1 MNNFKIR
8 LIVSLLA
15 FPLIYVLLYQKTL
28 SNLLILIVFLFCI
41 FEWVKIFKKK
51 NAIFF
56 FGLIV
61 LFVFLLSLLR
71 IYNFEEF
78 NLIFLWLIILTWLS
92 DIGGYIFGKLF
103 GGPKLT
109 QISPN
114 KTWAGAI
121 GSIILSQLAFLIFF
135 LNSDYKFNITII
147 FVQLFLSII
156 GQFGDILMSYVKR
169 KNNKKNTSNFIP
181 GHGGFLDRVDGLI
194 WIIILEIFLF
204 NKKKNLH
211 FRVNRKY
218 WKINFTDHLKK

>member
-1 MNNFKIR
+1 MNNFKKR
-8 LIVSLLA
+8 LSVSLLA
-15 FPLIYVLLYQKTL
+15 FPLIYVLLYHKTL
-28 SNLLILIVFLFCI
+28 SNLLILIVFLFCF
-41 FEWVKIFKKK
+41 FEWVKIFKRK

-56 FGLIV
+56 LGLIV

-71 IYNFEEF
+71 IYNYEEF
-78 NLIFLWLIILTWLS
+78 NLTFLWLIVLTWLS

-121 GSIILSQLAFLIFF
+121 GSIILSQFAFLIFF
-135 LNSDYKFNITII
+135 LNSNYKFNIIII
-147 FVQLFLSII
+147 FMQLFLSII

-169 KNNKKNTSNFIP
+169 KNNKKDTSNFIP

-194 WIIILEIFLF
+194 WIIIFG
-204 NKKKNLH
+204 
-211 FRVNRKY
+211 
-218 WKINFTDHLKK
+218 NFFI

>member
-1 MNNFKIR
+1 MNNFIKR
-8 LIVSLLA
+8 LIVSFLA
-15 FPLIYVLLYQKTL
+15 FPLIYILLYQKVL

-56 FGLIV
+56 LGLIV

-121 GSIILSQLAFLIFF
+121 GSIILSQFAFLIFF

-147 FVQLFLSII
+147 FMQLFLSII

-169 KNNKKNTSNFIP
+169 KNNKKDTSSFIP

-194 WIIILEIFLF
+194 WIIIFG
-204 NKKKNLH
+204 
-211 FRVNRKY
+211 
-218 WKINFTDHLKK
+218 NFYI

>member
-1 MNNFKIR
+1 MNNFKKR

-15 FPLIYVLLYQKTL
+15 FPLIYVLLFQKTL
-28 SNLLILIVFLFCI
+28 SNLLILVVFLFCI
-41 FEWVKIFKKK
+41 FEWVKILKKK

-56 FGLIV
+56 LGLIV

-78 NLIFLWLIILTWLS
+78 NLTFLWLIVLTWLS

-114 KTWAGAI
+114 KTWAGVI
-121 GSIILSQLAFLIFF
+121 GSIILSQFAFLIFF
-135 LNSDYKFNITII
+135 LNSNYKFNITII

-156 GQFGDILMSYVKR
+156 GQCGDILMSYIKR
-169 KNNKKNTSNFIP
+169 KNNKKDTSNFIP

-194 WIIILEIFLF
+194 WIIIFG
-204 NKKKNLH
+204 
-211 FRVNRKY
+211 
-218 WKINFTDHLKK
+218 NFYI

>member
-1 MNNFKIR
+1 MNNFKKR
-8 LIVSLLA
+8 LSVSLLA
-15 FPLIYVLLYQKTL
+15 FPLIYVLLYHKTL
-28 SNLLILIVFLFCI
+28 SNLLILIVFLFCF
-41 FEWVKIFKKK
+41 FEWVKIFKRK

-56 FGLIV
+56 LGLIV

-71 IYNFEEF
+71 IYNYEEF
-78 NLIFLWLIILTWLS
+78 NLTFLWLIVLTWLS

-121 GSIILSQLAFLIFF
+121 GSIILSQFAFLIFF
-135 LNSDYKFNITII
+135 LNSNYKFNITII
-147 FVQLFLSII
+147 FMQLFLSII

-169 KNNKKNTSNFIP
+169 KNNKKDTSNFIP

-194 WIIILEIFLF
+194 WIIIFG
-204 NKKKNLH
+204 
-211 FRVNRKY
+211 
-218 WKINFTDHLKK
+218 NFFIE

>member
-1 MNNFKIR
+1 MNNFKKR
-8 LIVSLLA
+8 LSVSLLA
-15 FPLIYVLLYQKTL
+15 FPIIYVLLYQKTL

-41 FEWVKIFKKK
+41 FEWVKIFKRK
-51 NAIFF
+51 NVIFF
-56 FGLIV
+56 LGLIV

-78 NLIFLWLIILTWLS
+78 NLTFLWLIVLTWLS

-121 GSIILSQLAFLIFF
+121 GSIILSQFAFLIFF

-147 FVQLFLSII
+147 FMQLFLSII

-169 KNNKKNTSNFIP
+169 KNNKKDTSNFIP

-194 WIIILEIFLF
+194 WIIIFG
-204 NKKKNLH
+204 
-211 FRVNRKY
+211 
-218 WKINFTDHLKK
+218 NFFI

>member
-1 MNNFKIR
+1 MNNFKKR
-8 LIVSLLA
+8 FIVSLLA
-15 FPLIYVLLYQKTL
+15 FPLIYILLYQKVL
-28 SNLLILIVFLFCI
+28 FNLLILIIFLFCI

-56 FGLIV
+56 LGLIV
-61 LFVFLLSLLR
+61 LFAFLLSLLR
-71 IYNFEEF
+71 IYNFEEY
-78 NLIFLWLIILTWLS
+78 NLTFLWLIVLTWLS

-135 LNSDYKFNITII
+135 LNSNYKFNIIII
-147 FVQLFLSII
+147 FMQLFLSII
-156 GQFGDILMSYVKR
+156 GQLGDILMSYVKR
-169 KNNKKNTSNFIP
+169 KNNKKDTSNFIP

-194 WIIILEIFLF
+194 WIIIFG
-204 NKKKNLH
+204 
-211 FRVNRKY
+211 
-218 WKINFTDHLKK
+218 NFFI

>member
-56 FGLIV
+56 LGLIV

-78 NLIFLWLIILTWLS
+78 NLTFLWLIVLTWLS

-103 GGPKLT
+103 GGLKLT

-121 GSIILSQLAFLIFF
+121 GSIILSQFAFLIFF

-147 FVQLFLSII
+147 FMQLFLSII

-169 KNNKKNTSNFIP
+169 KNNKKDTSNFIP

-194 WIIILEIFLF
+194 WIIIFG
-204 NKKKNLH
+204 
-211 FRVNRKY
+211 
-218 WKINFTDHLKK
+218 NFFI

>member
-1 MNNFKIR
+1 MNNFKKR
-8 LIVSLLA
+8 LSVSLLA

-41 FEWVKIFKKK
+41 FEWIKIFKRK

-56 FGLIV
+56 LGLIV
-61 LFVFLLSLLR
+61 LFTFLLSLLR

-121 GSIILSQLAFLIFF
+121 GSIILSQFAFLIFF
-135 LNSDYKFNITII
+135 LNSNYKFNITIV
-147 FVQLFLSII
+147 FMQLFLSII

-169 KNNKKNTSNFIP
+169 KNNKKDTSNFIP

-194 WIIILEIFLF
+194 WIIIFG
-204 NKKKNLH
+204 
-211 FRVNRKY
+211 
-218 WKINFTDHLKK
+218 NFFI

>member
-1 MNNFKIR
+1 MNNFKKR
-8 LIVSLLA
+8 LSVSLLA

-121 GSIILSQLAFLIFF
+121 GSIILSQFAFLIFF

-147 FVQLFLSII
+147 FMQLFLSII

-169 KNNKKNTSNFIP
+169 KNNKKDTSNFIP

-194 WIIILEIFLF
+194 WIIIFG
-204 NKKKNLH
+204 
-211 FRVNRKY
+211 
-218 WKINFTDHLKK
+218 NFFI

>member
-1 MNNFKIR
+1 MSNFKKR
-8 LIVSLLA
+8 LSVSFLA

-56 FGLIV
+56 LGLIV
-61 LFVFLLSLLR
+61 LFAFLLSLLR

-121 GSIILSQLAFLIFF
+121 GSIILSQFSFLIFF

-147 FVQLFLSII
+147 FMQLFLSII

-169 KNNKKNTSNFIP
+169 KNNKKDTSNFIP

-194 WIIILEIFLF
+194 WIIIFG
-204 NKKKNLH
+204 
-211 FRVNRKY
+211 
-218 WKINFTDHLKK
+218 NFFI

>member
-1 MNNFKIR
+1 MSNFKKR
-8 LIVSLLA
+8 LSVSLLA

-56 FGLIV
+56 LGLIV
-61 LFVFLLSLLR
+61 LFAFLLSLLR
-71 IYNFEEF
+71 IYNYEEF
-78 NLIFLWLIILTWLS
+78 NLTFLWLIVLTWLS

-109 QISPN
+109 QISPK

-121 GSIILSQLAFLIFF
+121 GSIILSQFAFLIFF
-135 LNSDYKFNITII
+135 LNSDYKFNIAII
-147 FVQLFLSII
+147 FMQLFLSII

-169 KNNKKNTSNFIP
+169 KNNKKDTSNFIP

-194 WIIILEIFLF
+194 WIIIFG
-204 NKKKNLH
+204 
-211 FRVNRKY
+211 
-218 WKINFTDHLKK
+218 NFFI

>member
-1 MNNFKIR
+1 MNNFKKR

-15 FPLIYVLLYQKTL
+15 FPLIYVFLYQKTL
-28 SNLLILIVFLFCI
+28 SNLLIFIIFIFCI
-41 FEWVKIFKKK
+41 FEWVKIFKRK

-56 FGLIV
+56 LGIIV

-109 QISPN
+109 KISPN

-121 GSIILSQLAFLIFF
+121 GSIILSQFAFLIFF

-147 FVQLFLSII
+147 FMQLFLSII

-169 KNNKKNTSNFIP
+169 KNNKKDTSNFIP

-194 WIIILEIFLF
+194 WIIIFG
-204 NKKKNLH
+204 
-211 FRVNRKY
+211 
-218 WKINFTDHLKK
+218 NFFI

>member
-1 MNNFKIR
+1 MSNFKKR

-15 FPLIYVLLYQKTL
+15 FPLIYILLYQKVL
-28 SNLLILIVFLFCI
+28 SILLILIVILFCI

-56 FGLIV
+56 LGLIV
-61 LFVFLLSLLR
+61 LLTFLLSLLR

-78 NLIFLWLIILTWLS
+78 NLTFLWLIVLTWLS

-109 QISPN
+109 QIRPN
-114 KTWAGAI
+114 KTWAGVI
-121 GSIILSQLAFLIFF
+121 GSIILSQFAFLIFF

-147 FVQLFLSII
+147 FMQLFLSII
-156 GQFGDILMSYVKR
+156 GQFGDILMSYIKR
-169 KNNKKNTSNFIP
+169 KNNKKDTSNFIP

-194 WIIILEIFLF
+194 WVIIFGNLF
-204 NKKKNLH
+204 
-211 FRVNRKY
+211 
-218 WKINFTDHLKK
+218 I

>member
-1 MNNFKIR
+1 MNNFKKR
-8 LIVSLLA
+8 LSVSLLA
-15 FPLIYVLLYQKTL
+15 FPIIYVLLYQKTL

-56 FGLIV
+56 LGLIV

-78 NLIFLWLIILTWLS
+78 NLTFLWLIVLTWLS

-121 GSIILSQLAFLIFF
+121 GSIILSQFAFLIFF
-135 LNSDYKFNITII
+135 LNSNYKFNITII

-156 GQFGDILMSYVKR
+156 GQFGDILMSYIKR
-169 KNNKKNTSNFIP
+169 KNNKKDTSNFIP

-194 WIIILEIFLF
+194 WIIIFG
-204 NKKKNLH
+204 
-211 FRVNRKY
+211 
-218 WKINFTDHLKK
+218 NFYI

>member
-1 MNNFKIR
+1 MSNFKKR
-8 LIVSLLA
+8 LCVSLLA
-15 FPLIYVLLYQKTL
+15 FPLIYILLYQKAL
-28 SNLLILIVFLFCI
+28 SNLLILIIFLFCI

-56 FGLIV
+56 LGIIV
-61 LFVFLLSLLR
+61 LFAFLLSLLR
-71 IYNFEEF
+71 IYNVEEF

-121 GSIILSQLAFLIFF
+121 GSIILSQFAFLIFF
-135 LNSDYKFNITII
+135 LNSNYKFNITII
-147 FVQLFLSII
+147 FMQLFLSII

-169 KNNKKNTSNFIP
+169 KNNKKDSSNFIP

-194 WIIILEIFLF
+194 WIIIFG
-204 NKKKNLH
+204 
-211 FRVNRKY
+211 
-218 WKINFTDHLKK
+218 NFFI